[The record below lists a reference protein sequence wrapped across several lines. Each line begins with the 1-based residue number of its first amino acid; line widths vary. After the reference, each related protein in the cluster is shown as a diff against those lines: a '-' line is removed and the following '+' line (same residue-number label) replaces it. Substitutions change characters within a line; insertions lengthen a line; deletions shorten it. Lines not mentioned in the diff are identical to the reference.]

1 MEVKGIPRH
10 QKENPYKYDEEDLQ
24 NKKLAMLTLKQ
35 LYPDVPEYYAS
46 MVYDLCKNTGEE
58 ELEKIKWKVDNV
70 ETKHK
75 IPEILEHHGGITVHN
90 EPMLPSPDFPEIQ
103 NEGKKEEDEPP
114 SLEEIDA

>member
-10 QKENPYKYDEEDLQ
+10 QKENPYNYNEEEIQ
-24 NKKLAMLTLKQ
+24 NKKLAMIQLKQ

-46 MVYDLCKNTGEE
+46 MVYDLCKNTDEE

-70 ETKHK
+70 PTKHK
-75 IPEILEHHGGITVHN
+75 IPDILEHHGGITVHD
-90 EPMLPSPDFPEIQ
+90 EPMLPSPDFPQIENQ
-103 NEGKKEEDEPP
+103 GKKEIEESA